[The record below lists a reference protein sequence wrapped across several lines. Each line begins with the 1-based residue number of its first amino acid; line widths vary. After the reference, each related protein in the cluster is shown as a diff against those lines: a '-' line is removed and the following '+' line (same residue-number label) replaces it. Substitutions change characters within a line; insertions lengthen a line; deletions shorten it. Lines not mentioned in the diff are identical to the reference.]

1 MSWLCIGD
9 FNEITDQSE
18 KVGVNLRKDSQ
29 MGQFQEALDDC
40 HLSDLGYIGS
50 KYTWN
55 NCREDDGFIKERL
68 DRATA
73 NSSWCNLFKKF
84 EVKVLVVCT
93 SDHKPP
99 LLSFTNKEGGL
110 AGPSQGS
117 KFEARWLHDEP
128 IR

>member
-50 KYTWN
+50 KYT
-55 NCREDDGFIKERL
+55 
-68 DRATA
+68 
-73 NSSWCNLFKKF
+73 
-84 EVKVLVVCT
+84 
-93 SDHKPP
+93 
-99 LLSFTNKEGGL
+99 
-110 AGPSQGS
+110 
-117 KFEARWLHDEP
+117 
-128 IR
+128 